1 MVADAKRFTGGVS
14 GNKMR
19 QVICCDEGRE
29 DMRSEV
35 RRGAELTGSETSC
48 RQRCACGLTGSSLA
62 LGRAA
67 C

>member
-1 MVADAKRFTGGVS
+1 MQRGFQEGS
-14 GNKMR
+14 QEIRMR

-35 RRGAELTGSETSC
+35 RERSRVTGSETRC
-48 RQRCACGLTGSSLA
+48 RQMCLRLTGSSLEP
-62 LGRAA
+62 GRGA